1 MRGAV
6 EGGEPLQRLPGAL
19 VGGWKLQGRSEWLE
33 RDDRK
38 KRKKKNRKTI
48 RRHPPLSDRSL
59 PPRRPAPPTTHPD
72 PSTSIMEAVLSVAPF
87 SAPCVL
93 SFGSVYVGAVAERT
107 VRVANPTEAAVV
119 G

>member
-6 EGGEPLQRLPGAL
+6 GGGEPLQRLPGAL

-48 RRHPPLSDRSL
+48 RRHPPLL
-59 PPRRPAPPTTHPD
+59 TALAAAPPPRPAD
-72 PSTSIMEAVLSVAPF
+72 DTS
-87 SAPCVL
+87 
-93 SFGSVYVGAVAERT
+93 
-107 VRVANPTEAAVV
+107 
-119 G
+119 